1 MNTVI
6 IGLTIFFSIG
16 IVLEFCIRP
25 ILNDKRRLNQLR
37 EEILE
42 QERNLNEKKNEGWY

>member
-6 IGLTIFFSIG
+6 ICLTIFFSIG

-25 ILNDKRRLNQLR
+25 ILRDKKHLRQLK

-42 QERNLNEKKNEGWY
+42 QERSLNEKKNEGWY